1 MKLSILI
8 FNLIGMLGTFF
19 ILIAYFLLQ
28 IKKLNSDSYIYI
40 LLNLFGSLFII
51 ISLLNQWN
59 FPSFFIE
66 TCWIIIS
73 LYGLLRKLW
82 NKKNN

>member
-1 MKLSILI
+1 MNLTNLF

-28 IKKLNSDSYIYI
+28 IKKLESDNYIYL

-51 ISLLNQWN
+51 ISLLNEWN
-59 FPSFFIE
+59 LPSFFIE
-66 TCWIIIS
+66 SSWLLIS
-73 LYGLLRKLW
+73 LYAIIKKVI
-82 NKKNN
+82 NKK